1 MCQRCAKCFPCLIN
15 PPLTKGGDAALFLLW
30 MRKQICGCEVSCPEP
45 HVLQVAKL
53 EFRPRSVIPELST
66 KPCFT
71 GLIKS
76 SHRGGRFSMQAQELE
91 SAFPSMICVASG
103 KLLRISV
110 S

>member
-1 MCQRCAKCFPCLIN
+1 MCQRCAKRFPCLIN
-15 PPLTKGGDAALFLLW
+15 PPLTEDGDATLFVLW
-30 MRKQICGCEVSCPEP
+30 MRKQICGRGVSCPEP

-53 EFRPRSVIPELST
+53 EFRCRSAIPELSA

-76 SHRGGRFSMQAQELE
+76 SPRGGKFSLQLGGRE
-91 SAFPSMICVASG
+91 SAFPSMTCVASG
-103 KLLRISV
+103 KSLHISM